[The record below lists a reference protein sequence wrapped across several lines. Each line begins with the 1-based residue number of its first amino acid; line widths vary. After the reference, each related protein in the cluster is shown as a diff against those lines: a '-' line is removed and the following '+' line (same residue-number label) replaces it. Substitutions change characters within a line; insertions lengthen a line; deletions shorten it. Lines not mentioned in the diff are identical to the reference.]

1 MQKRLYRKNLLFI
14 ITIFFFFIGCGGFP
28 VSAAP
33 AEAVPKSPFIEE
45 EIFEEYDI
53 RLMAVGDNLMHM
65 GVVRSGEQ
73 KDGSLDY
80 SFLYKGISDY
90 LNKADIR
97 IINQETILAGNERG
111 FSGYPYF
118 NSPTEVGD
126 AITDAGFNVVLHA
139 SNHAADQGTDGL
151 INCANY
157 WSEKHPEVLMTGIHA
172 DTEDLRDIP
181 ILTIG
186 DIKFA
191 ILNYTYSP
199 NMEVIPESL
208 EGHLNLLC
216 GYNEKTNQ
224 LDFTTLNKNVLN
236 DIAHATILADVV
248 IVCPHWGTEYV
259 TTPSSYQKEFARQM
273 AEAGADVIIGAH
285 PHVPQPIEWVTAD
298 NGNRSLCYYSLGN
311 FVSTQK
317 DGISMLEGMA
327 WVTFHV
333 TEDGI
338 EISEDKT
345 GVFPM
350 VCQYK
355 SAPVRAS
362 GVYMLENY
370 TDELAQKHGIRS
382 YGGVNLKVED
392 LNKWSKEIFGSWVL
406 SKKDI

>member
-33 AEAVPKSPFIEE
+33 AEAAPKSPFIEE

-73 KDGSLDY
+73 RDGSLDY

-90 LNKADIR
+90 LNRADIK

-118 NSPTEVGD
+118 NSPTQVGD
-126 AITDAGFNVVLHA
+126 AIADAGFNVVLHA

-172 DTEDLRDIP
+172 NAEDLRDIP

-216 GYNEKTNQ
+216 GYNKKTNQ

-370 TDELAQKHGIRS
+370 PEELAEKHGIRS
-382 YGGVNLKVED
+382 YGGVNLKAED
-392 LNKWSKEIFGSWVL
+392 LDKWSKEIFGSWVL

>member
-33 AEAVPKSPFIEE
+33 AEAAPKSPFIEE

-73 KDGSLDY
+73 RDGSLDY

-90 LNKADIR
+90 LNRADIK

-118 NSPTEVGD
+118 NSPTQVGD
-126 AITDAGFNVVLHA
+126 AIADAGFNVVLHA

-172 DTEDLRDIP
+172 NAEDLRDIP

-370 TDELAQKHGIRS
+370 PEELAEKHGIRS
-382 YGGVNLKVED
+382 YGGVNLKAED
-392 LNKWSKEIFGSWVL
+392 LDKWSKEIFGSWVL